1 MNAGRFFCATKVK
14 GALSP
19 QRPHLFK
26 ISLTVPGLPSIM
38 IINCA
43 SALVTPLIQVA
54 HMDDEGRKTVKHWPE
69 DERPRERLI
78 VHGPA
83 SLSDAQL
90 LAIIIRNGRSGHTA
104 LDVGREL
111 LERFEGLSGI
121 DHAGIKE
128 ICSVAGIGQAKA
140 AEIKAAIE
148 LGRRYQKPN
157 LAGASFC
164 SSQDV
169 AEYYRPRMKDVK
181 QEEFRCAI
189 LDTKNKIVKDVK
201 VTTGT
206 LNASLVHP
214 RDTFKAA
221 VRESAAAVIFIHNH
235 PSGDTRPSQE
245 DILLTKRLIQAGDVL
260 GIQVLDHIII
270 GDAGHFSFRDNGMIS
285 RAS

>member
-1 MNAGRFFCATKVK
+1 MSDKN
-14 GALSP
+14 P
-19 QRPHLFK
+19 
-26 ISLTVPGLPSIM
+26 M
-38 IINCA
+38 
-43 SALVTPLIQVA
+43 
-54 HMDDEGRKTVKHWPE
+54 TVKHWPE

-78 VHGPA
+78 AHGPA

-90 LAIIIRNGRSGHTA
+90 LAIIIRNGKSGRTA
-104 LDVGREL
+104 LDLGREL

-121 DHAGIKE
+121 DQAGIKE
-128 ICSVAGIGQAKA
+128 ICAVAGIGLAKA

-148 LGRRYQKPN
+148 LGRRYQKPS

-169 AEYYRPRMKDVK
+169 AAYYRPRMKDVK

-245 DILLTKRLIQAGDVL
+245 DLLLTKRLVQAGDVL

-270 GDAGHFSFRDNGMIS
+270 GDGDHFSFRDNGMIS
-285 RAS
+285 RIP